1 MFLLN
6 HFIAQI
12 IWCRKSLSGPQRGGE
27 DVEVRRNCAGI
38 SDIACFLKFTQ
49 YLVSNNFIYVIGQ
62 ALQEIKAK
70 LDIKSVLMEL
80 TV

>member
-12 IWCRKSLSGPQRGGE
+12 IWCRKSLSGPQKGGK
-27 DVEVRRNCAGI
+27 DVDIRRNCART
-38 SDIACFLKFTQ
+38 SEIACFLKLTQ

-70 LDIKSVLMEL
+70 LDKKSVLMEL